1 MMVCLC
7 MSYRVH
13 EYMWLAHTWLIDI
26 DVSAIVGKLSNYF
39 GLSFQ
44 ISKMGRH
51 RCLPHRI
58 LVRIKW
64 D

>member
-1 MMVCLC
+1 MMVRLC

-44 ISKMGRH
+44 ISKMG
-51 RCLPHRI
+51 
-58 LVRIKW
+58 VTQVFAS
-64 D
+64 